1 MISQDIINKMNAIKA
16 AQQVKADKPQATFN
30 ARQEAEKP
38 KEDKPQE
45 YDNLQ
50 DITQAANSGKLISL
64 SNLSNLVNL
73 DKRPRKDAAPTPP
86 PQAEPTPKA
95 TPAET
100 GHNLEYFT
108 ILWHE
113 GYQVPNYENTLF
125 INWDTIQEAFFKL
138 WEVNEKD
145 QDGGYT
151 KVKCKIKLTGKAEF
165 ITRVDITNRIGNGDF
180 NPTDEHITHYL
191 IDAIEAA
198 EPEAEE
204 ITEDTARP
212 ELSGYT
218 IEEILTGY
226 EPKEPTEDTETEQEP
241 TTQPEPATVTPQPF
255 KIERY
260 TPEPTTNPQP
270 LQILRYNPQPQPEP
284 QPERVTAIVRENK
297 AKKGIEIIFS
307 SKPKDSILEALRAN
321 NWRYSKYQNLWYN
334 LMSED
339 AVKFAQNLANL

>member
-38 KEDKPQE
+38 KEDKPKE

-50 DITQAANSGKLISL
+50 DITQAANSGQLISL

-73 DKRPRKDAAPTPP
+73 DKRPRKDAEPTPP
-86 PQAEPTPKA
+86 PTPQAQP
-95 TPAET
+95 ET
-100 GHNLEYFT
+100 VPNLDYFT

-113 GYQVPNYENTLF
+113 GHHVPNFENTIF
-125 INWDTIQEAFFKL
+125 TNWDTIQEAFLKL
-138 WEVNEKD
+138 WEVNEKG

-180 NPTDEHITHYL
+180 NPSDEHITHYL

-198 EPEAEE
+198 EAEE
-204 ITEDTARP
+204 TTKDTVRP
-212 ELSGYT
+212 ELSNFT
-218 IEEILTGY
+218 IDTIFTEAEQD
-226 EPKEPTEDTETEQEP
+226 EPTQNAEAQQQP
-241 TTQPEPATVTPQPF
+241 TAQPEPATVTPQPF

-270 LQILRYNPQPQPEP
+270 LQIVRYKPETQPEPQPEP
-284 QPERVTAIVRENK
+284 QPEKVTAIVRENK
-297 AKKGIEIIFS
+297 LKKGIEIIFS
-307 SKPKDSILEALRAN
+307 SKPKDSILEALRDN
-321 NWRYSKYQNLWYN
+321 NWRYSKFQNLWYN

-339 AVKFAQNLANL
+339 AVKFAKNLNNL